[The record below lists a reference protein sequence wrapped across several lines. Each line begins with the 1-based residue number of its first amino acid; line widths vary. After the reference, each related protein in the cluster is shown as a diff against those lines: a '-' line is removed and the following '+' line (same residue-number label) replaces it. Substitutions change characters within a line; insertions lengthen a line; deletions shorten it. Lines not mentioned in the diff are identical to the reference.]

1 MLIAESL
8 RQPLRATACLMAALC
23 LLGLILYIAGTPVFW
38 GGFVAIMCFYVLI
51 FFVGAH
57 AASRGGTAETDQ
69 VLVAGRGIP
78 LAISVFTMSATWID
92 GGYVNGTAEY
102 TASSGLAW
110 VQAPWGYALSLIIGG
125 LFFARTMR
133 RHRFRTMLD
142 PLAQRYGE
150 RVAALSFI
158 PALCGEVFWTA
169 AILTALGTTFA
180 TVLGLDFDT
189 AIILS
194 ALIGITYTAI
204 GGLWAVA
211 LTDVVQLLFLF
222 FGLYFIL
229 PFILPHAG
237 GLAQVWAD
245 YSAQKGDLA
254 WFFPPIDGWRH
265 EAWGNSFWLWCD
277 QALLLIFGGIPWQ
290 VYFQRVLSARDED
303 TAVRLSVLSGFVC
316 MLAAVPPIIIGM
328 VGATV
333 DWQAAA
339 GIAGPQET
347 VLTLP
352 YVIRYLTNPV
362 VATIG
367 LGAVAAAVMSSVD
380 ASILSASSMASWN
393 VYRPLIQPNVGALG
407 LARVLKRCVWI
418 VGIAALL
425 MALQIKSVY
434 ALWVL
439 CSDLVYCILFP
450 QLATALFDPKAN
462 RYGALAGFGVSLLL
476 RAGGGEL
483 SLGLPCWLP
492 YPMLTE
498 AGVSLFPFRT
508 LAMLSGLLTI
518 IVVSRCT
525 QRTCPPQAL
534 RVVE

>member
-1 MLIAESL
+1 MKIAPSL
-8 RQPLRATACLMAALC
+8 QKPIRATALLVLFLIIIGAVLYAL
-23 LLGLILYIAGTPVFW
+23 GKPVFW
-38 GGFVAIMCFYVLI
+38 GGFAAIMFFYVLI
-51 FFVGAH
+51 FFVGAY
-57 AASRGGTAETDQ
+57 AASRSRTSETDE
-69 VLVAGRGIP
+69 VMVAGRNIP
-78 LAISVFTMSATWID
+78 LIVSVFTMSATWID

-158 PALCGEVFWTA
+158 PALCGETFWTA

-180 TVLGLDFDT
+180 TVLGLDFNT
-189 AIILS
+189 AIVLS
-194 ALIGITYTAI
+194 ALIGIAYTSI

-211 LTDVVQLLFLF
+211 LTDVVQLVFLF
-222 FGLYFIL
+222 FGLYLII
-229 PFILPHAG
+229 PFILPHVG
-237 GLAQVWAD
+237 GLQHVWAQ

-265 EAWGNSFWLWCD
+265 PAWGDSFWLWCD

-290 VYFQRVLSARDED
+290 VYFQRVLSARDEN
-303 TAVRLSVLSGFVC
+303 TAVRLSVLSGIVC
-316 MLAAVPPIIIGM
+316 LFAAIPPIIIGM

-333 DWQAAA
+333 DWQAV
-339 GIAGPQET
+339 GIPAPSET

-352 YVIRYLTNPV
+352 YVIRYLTNPI

-393 VYRPLIQPNVGALG
+393 VYRPLVKPDVSSEG
-407 LARVLKRCVWI
+407 LSRILKRCVWI
-418 VGIAALL
+418 VGIAATL
-425 MALQIKSVY
+425 MALQVKSVY
-434 ALWVL
+434 TLWVL

-450 QLATALFDPKAN
+450 QLVTALFDPKAN
-462 RYGALAGFGVSLLL
+462 SYGALAGFAVAFLL
-476 RAGGGEL
+476 RAGGGEPSIGISCL
-483 SLGLPCWLP
+483 LP
-492 YPMLTE
+492 YPMLNE
-498 AGVSLFPFRT
+498 AGASMFPFRT
-508 LAMLSGLLTI
+508 LAMLMGLLTI
-518 IVVSRCT
+518 VVVSRFT
-525 QRTCPPQAL
+525 QRACPPIAL
-534 RVVE
+534 RVVET